1 MNADFI
7 FNLSNTIALIG
18 WLILILVPQQ
28 WIWKDKL
35 IIGIP
40 VTGLAILYVIGLSSG
55 FQIEDFEQFSSLD
68 GIMGMF
74 GNQLAVATGWVHYL
88 AFDLM
93 TGLWIK
99 NNGHLHQ
106 INKWLLIPCLLF
118 TFFSGP
124 FGLLLYFILRAIHT
138 KNLFPSNY

>member
-7 FNLSNTIALIG
+7 FDLSNIIALIG
-18 WLILILVPQQ
+18 WLILLLAPHNWV
-28 WIWKDKL
+28 WKDKI
-35 IIGIP
+35 IIGILI
-40 VTGLAILYVIGLSSG
+40 TGLAVLYIMGLAKG
-55 FQIEDFEQFSSLD
+55 FQLEDFENFSTFK
-68 GIMGMF
+68 GIMELF
-74 GNQLAVATGWVHYL
+74 GNKLAVATGWVHYL

-106 INKWLLIPCLLF
+106 VNKWLLIPCLLF

-124 FGLLLYFILRAIHT
+124 FGLLLYLILRAIYT
-138 KNLFPSNY
+138 KNIFAKNY

>member
-7 FNLSNTIALIG
+7 FDLSNTIALIG
-18 WLILILVPQQ
+18 WLILLLVPHN
-28 WIWKDKL
+28 WVWKDKI
-35 IIGIP
+35 IIGILI
-40 VTGLAILYVIGLSSG
+40 TGLAVLYFIGLANG
-55 FQIEDFEQFSSLD
+55 FKVEDFENFSTLE
-68 GIMGMF
+68 GIMELF
-74 GNQLAVATGWVHYL
+74 GNKLAVATGWVHYL

-93 TGLWIK
+93 TGVWIK

-124 FGLLLYFILRAIHT
+124 FGLLLYLILRAIYT
-138 KNLFPSNY
+138 KNIFAKNY